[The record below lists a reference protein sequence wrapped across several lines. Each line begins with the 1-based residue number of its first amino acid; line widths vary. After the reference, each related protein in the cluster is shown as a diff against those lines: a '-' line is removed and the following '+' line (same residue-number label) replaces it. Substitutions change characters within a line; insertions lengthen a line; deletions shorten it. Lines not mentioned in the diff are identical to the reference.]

1 MRESLSAAQRTY
13 AVKVAFYPAD
23 ECAAAYGVSRSAV
36 GRAVGGRFG
45 YVLRKEVVVAIK
57 KAVGEAKDQIG
68 GLGKGRAV
76 RDALDGAGGPGA
88 DEDAELGEAELA
100 RRDDVSEVGDG
111 DADAVKRKTQGE
123 EAATYSDDEDE
134 EGSDAEGEIGEEDI
148 EAAVDA
154 DDDEVLV
161 DVKTRKEKKAKKR
174 KAKEAEEWD
183 LPEGLAADFADAT
196 KFGSGLEFGK
206 DQCSFEL
213 EVSPILFKLDQYSRT
228 IGASFHPPRPN
239 SYSSAS
245 WSNACTKLSYTKS
258 PKSPPYTKSRNLTPR
273 PPASFAPNISRR
285 RGRTS
290 PESGRP
296 QRTWWTSTGS
306 RVTTFTRSCVRMEW
320 RWPGRLF

>member
-1 MRESLSAAQRTY
+1 MTLPLLTPPPNSPLRAPTPAQITSFTKQASRLTLAAVTSHITVRESLSAAQRTY
-13 AVKVAFYPAD
+13 AVKVTFYPAD

-45 YVLRKEVVVAIK
+45 FVLRKEVVVAIK
-57 KAVGEAKDQIG
+57 KAVGEVKDQIG
-68 GLGKGRAV
+68 GLGKGKAV

-123 EAATYSDDEDE
+123 EAATYSDDDDEE
-134 EGSDAEGEIGEEDI
+134 EGSDAEGEIGAEDI

-161 DVKTRKEKKAKKR
+161 DVTAGKEKKAKKR

-206 DQCSFEL
+206 DHCTFEL
-213 EVSPILFKLDQYSRT
+213 EVSAILFKLDRM
-228 IGASFHPPRPN
+228 
-239 SYSSAS
+239 
-245 WSNACTKLSYTKS
+245 
-258 PKSPPYTKSRNLTPR
+258 LTHD
-273 PPASFAPNISRR
+273 
-285 RGRTS
+285 
-290 PESGRP
+290 
-296 QRTWWTSTGS
+296 
-306 RVTTFTRSCVRMEW
+306 W
-320 RWPGRLF
+320 R